1 MAVESHAANIS
12 HVIQLA
18 VAPVFLLTAIAT
30 IINAENM
37 RLGRI
42 VDRQRVLLDKLAG
55 LGEAETAAVHDELRN
70 LGRRIKFIYFSILC
84 AVVSALLVCL
94 VVAGAF
100 IGAMF
105 DLELA
110 QGVVALFVAAM
121 VALVASLSLFLRE
134 VFFAVRVAMQ
144 RMN

>member
-1 MAVESHAANIS
+1 M
-12 HVIQLA
+12 
-18 VAPVFLLTAIAT
+18 
-30 IINAENM
+30 
-37 RLGRI
+37 I
-42 VDRQRVLLDKLAG
+42 VDSSAVVAIVLREPGHEMLLDKLAG
-55 LGEAETAAVHDELRN
+55 LGEAETAAVHAELRI

-110 QGVVALFVAAM
+110 QGVVVLFVAAM